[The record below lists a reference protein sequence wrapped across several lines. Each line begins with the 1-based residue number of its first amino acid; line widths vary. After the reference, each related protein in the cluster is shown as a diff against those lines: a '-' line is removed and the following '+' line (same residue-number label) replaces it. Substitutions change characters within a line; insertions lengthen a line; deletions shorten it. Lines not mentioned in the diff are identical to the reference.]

1 VGNAALPAKLPG
13 EDDAGNGST
22 TVFLLV
28 VFVLSLLMVNP
39 LAAGAADNSVSGTAY
54 YDAAQCPT
62 PRPGMRASPIT
73 TAWCSREASKAAGTP
88 ALRRPDSQRVYLET
102 GGEVFVGSLDGGAV
116 GTFATTYR
124 FGSRDPV
131 TYVYRGHIREE

>member
-1 VGNAALPAKLPG
+1 VGNAALLAKPWG
-13 EDDAGNGST
+13 RRCRQWFDDG
-22 TVFLLV
+22 VLLV

-73 TAWCSREASKAAGTP
+73 TAWSHGKPPR
-88 ALRRPDSQRVYLET
+88 LLVHQR
-102 GGEVFVGSLDGGAV
+102 
-116 GTFATTYR
+116 
-124 FGSRDPV
+124 
-131 TYVYRGHIREE
+131 